1 MKPLENKIAVVTGGS
16 RGIGAAIAQRL
27 AADGAA
33 VVISYVRDAVAAEN
47 VTQAIA
53 KEGGR
58 ALAVRA
64 DIADPAQVKALFD
77 RTKAEFGHVDIL
89 VANAAIA
96 EFAPLDQI
104 SAEHIDRQFSINV
117 RGLLLTIKE
126 AAAYMGEGG
135 RIIAVSS
142 IAGASPMAG
151 ASVYSAT
158 KAAVDSAIR
167 AIAQEL
173 GARGITVNTIAPG
186 PVETD
191 MYYASGF
198 DKNAEYLASR
208 TPLGRV
214 GKPEDIAGVAA
225 LLASESGAWIT
236 GQVLTAA
243 GGFRP

>member
-1 MKPLENKIAVVTGGS
+1 MKSLEGKTAVVTGGS

-33 VVISYVRDAVAAEN
+33 VAISYVRDAGAAER
-47 VTQAIA
+47 VTEAIA
-53 KEGGR
+53 RAGGR
-58 ALAVRA
+58 ALAVQA
-64 DIADPAQVKALFD
+64 DVADHDQVKALFD
-77 RTKAEFGHVDIL
+77 RVKAEFGGLDIL
-89 VANAAIA
+89 VANAAVA
-96 EFAPLDQI
+96 EFAPIDQI
-104 SAEHIDRQFSINV
+104 TTEQIDRQFSVNV
-117 RGLLLTIKE
+117 RGVLLTIKE
-126 AAAYMGEGG
+126 ASANMNEGG

-142 IAGASPMAG
+142 IVGSTPMAG

-158 KAAVDSAIR
+158 KAAVDTAIG

-173 GARGITVNTIAPG
+173 GPRGITVNAVAPG

-191 MYYASGF
+191 MYYNSGF

-214 GKPEDIAGVAA
+214 GKPEDIAGAVA
-225 LLASESGAWIT
+225 LLTSESGAWIT